1 MKQAAT
7 FVIQYLTSCFP
18 GTFCE
23 KSWKQILEI
32 FTLCIHDL
40 SNLKL
45 YLQNSGFLRL
55 LSQIRIQTVVQ
66 FHNQDPRYFL
76 QHQIYLCYLTLWY
89 NCKIQ
94 NIWPK
99 LREQNKKK
107 ENLKYCYYSNLQRK
121 LDYPLKDQI
130 DGYFIWLMHFSWN
143 EPSKNW
149 LLDQQL
155 TFICQ

>member
-1 MKQAAT
+1 MQK
-7 FVIQYLTSCFP
+7 FPWFSIRRHSSGLRPSSLTWIMRVNSCNFH
-18 GTFCE
+18 TVH
-23 KSWKQILEI
+23 SWLYQFEVVFAELRL
-32 FTLCIHDL
+32 FTLAFT
-40 SNLKL
+40 NK
-45 YLQNSGFLRL
+45 N
-55 LSQIRIQTVVQ
+55 TVVQ